1 MNSKPLTLAIIG
13 SGAAGLMAAATICE
27 KTKTSRQEI
36 HVLLIDKNASL
47 GQKVLL
53 TGGGRCNL
61 TTAITDPRN
70 VLAHYPRGSRFL
82 RFAMHEFS
90 PQNVYEW
97 FESHGLPLKTEERF
111 RVFPQSD
118 SAHDVVGV
126 FEKIFEAHPDTVRV
140 LLGHSVKKIE
150 KTKKGFSIEFEKN
163 LPILVDRVLLTTGG
177 KVQPGGN
184 PTVDGYSLAAS
195 LGHTITPLAPGLQ
208 ALCLEESWVRD
219 LAGLAFTKA
228 KLTLTTTSQNNFAP
242 TLSSPTEPL
251 TAHAPKDTKKNALS
265 CTEKEC
271 GGAHFA
277 DATCVVLAESTTTPE
292 ATVPPKNENG
302 LYKPKI
308 EAETLPG
315 QSFWDTEKKE
325 EKNAGKEGCD
335 PRYARVWGAHS
346 AGATCVACGPFL
358 FTHEGVSGPAVF
370 ALSSQAA
377 YEDFSAQNPASLCI
391 DFFPDENFEQLSNR
405 LKSALA
411 EHPHQTL
418 KNTLRLF
425 GLRTFKEVLL
435 WILGISGEKRN
446 DQVSKKEILRLVEM
460 LKRTPCR
467 VIGRK
472 SGEEIVTA
480 GGVALDEVDS
490 KTMASKKCPGLFFAG
505 ELLDIDAETGGFNL
519 QAAWATGRVAG
530 EGMSYS

>member
-1 MNSKPLTLAIIG
+1 MNPKPLTLAIIG
-13 SGAAGLMAAATICE
+13 GGAAGLMATATLCE
-27 KTKTSRQEI
+27 KNPET
-36 HVLLIDKNASL
+36 HVLLIDKNAAL
-47 GQKVLL
+47 GQKILL

-61 TTAITDPRN
+61 TTALIDPHD

-97 FESHGLPLKTEERF
+97 FESHGVPLKTEERF

-118 SAHDVVGV
+118 QARDVVAV
-126 FEKIFEAHPDTVRV
+126 FEKIFEAYPDTVRV

-163 LPILVDRVLLTTGG
+163 LPLLVDRVLITTGG
-177 KVQPGGN
+177 KVQPAQGSASGHCALKIN
-184 PTVDGYSLAAS
+184 SFRASETPSFSLHYTDGYTLAAS
-195 LGHTITPLAPGLQ
+195 LGHTIMPLAPGLQ
-208 ALCLEESWVRD
+208 ALCLAEPWVRD
-219 LAGLAFTKA
+219 LAGLAFPKA
-228 KLTLTTTSQNNFAP
+228 RLTLT
-242 TLSSPTEPL
+242 
-251 TAHAPKDTKKNALS
+251 
-265 CTEKEC
+265 
-271 GGAHFA
+271 
-277 DATCVVLAESTTTPE
+277 V
-292 ATVPPKNENG
+292 
-302 LYKPKI
+302 
-308 EAETLPG
+308 
-315 QSFWDTEKKE
+315 
-325 EKNAGKEGCD
+325 EKNV
-335 PRYARVWGAHS
+335 YS
-346 AGATCVACGPFL
+346 SIGPFL

-377 YEDFSAQNPASLCI
+377 YENFSAQNPALLCI
-391 DFFPDENFEQLSNR
+391 DFFPDENFEQLSSR
-405 LKSALA
+405 LKAALQ

-435 WILGISGEKRN
+435 WILGISGDKRN

-460 LKRTPCR
+460 LKRTPCHA
-467 VIGRK
+467 IGRK

-490 KTMASKKCPGLFFAG
+490 KTMASKKCPGLFLAG
-505 ELLDIDAETGGFNL
+505 ELLDLDAETGGFNL

-530 EGMSYS
+530 GSIKL

>member
-13 SGAAGLMAAATICE
+13 GGAAGLMAAATICE
-27 KTKTSRQEI
+27 KNPDT
-36 HVLLIDKNASL
+36 HVLLIDKNVAL
-47 GQKVLL
+47 GQKIRL

-61 TTAITDPRN
+61 TTAIADPRD

-90 PQNVYEW
+90 PQKAYEW

-111 RVFPQSD
+111 RVLPESD

-126 FEKIFEAHPDTVRV
+126 FEKIFEAHPETVRV

-184 PTVDGYSLAAS
+184 PTIDGYTLSAS

-208 ALCLEESWVRD
+208 ALCLEEPWVRD
-219 LAGLAFTKA
+219 LAGLAFPKA
-228 KLTLTTTSQNNFAP
+228 RLTLTTNSQNNSEP
-242 TLSSPTEPL
+242 TLSSPADSVAAFASATL
-251 TAHAPKDTKKNALS
+251 TPKNQNGLNK
-265 CTEKEC
+265 
-271 GGAHFA
+271 
-277 DATCVVLAESTTTPE
+277 
-292 ATVPPKNENG
+292 PKNEA
-302 LYKPKI
+302 K
-308 EAETLPG
+308 TLPG
-315 QSFWDTEKKE
+315 QSFSSALRCAEK
-325 EKNAGKEGCD
+325 GCG
-335 PRYARVWGAHS
+335 GAHS
-346 AGATCVACGPFL
+346 AGASCVGPFL

-391 DFFPDENFEQLSNR
+391 DFFPDENFEQLSSR

-435 WILGISGEKRN
+435 WVLGISGDKRN

-460 LKRTPCR
+460 LKRTPCQA
-467 VIGRK
+467 IGRK

-490 KTMASKKCPGLFFAG
+490 KTMASQKCPGLFLAG
-505 ELLDIDAETGGFNL
+505 ELLDVDAETGGFNL
-519 QAAWATGRVAG
+519 QAAWATGKISG
-530 EGMSYS
+530 ENLYKQDPSAK

>member
-1 MNSKPLTLAIIG
+1 MNSKSLTLAIIG
-13 SGAAGLMAAATICE
+13 GGAAGLMAAATICE
-27 KTKTSRQEI
+27 KNPNT
-36 HVLLIDKNASL
+36 HVLLIDKNVAL
-47 GQKVLL
+47 GQKIRL

-61 TTAITDPRN
+61 TTAIADPRD

-111 RVFPQSD
+111 RVLPESD

-126 FEKIFEAHPDTVRV
+126 FEKIFEAHPETVRV

-163 LPILVDRVLLTTGG
+163 IPVLVDRVLLTTGG

-184 PTVDGYSLAAS
+184 PTIDGYTLAAS

-208 ALCLEESWVRD
+208 ALCLEEPWVRD
-219 LAGLAFTKA
+219 LAGLAFPKA
-228 KLTLTTTSQNNFAP
+228 RLTLTTKNQNG
-242 TLSSPTEPL
+242 L
-251 TAHAPKDTKKNALS
+251 
-265 CTEKEC
+265 EK
-271 GGAHFA
+271 
-277 DATCVVLAESTTTPE
+277 
-292 ATVPPKNENG
+292 PKNEA
-302 LYKPKI
+302 K
-308 EAETLPG
+308 TLPG
-315 QSFWDTEKKE
+315 QSFT
-325 EKNAGKEGCD
+325 
-335 PRYARVWGAHS
+335 
-346 AGATCVACGPFL
+346 TTGPFL

-391 DFFPDENFEQLSNR
+391 DFFPDENFEQLSSR

-435 WILGISGEKRN
+435 WILGISGDKRN

-460 LKRTPCR
+460 LKRTPCQA
-467 VIGRK
+467 IGRK

-490 KTMASKKCPGLFFAG
+490 KTMASQKCPGLFLAG
-505 ELLDIDAETGGFNL
+505 ELLDVDAETGGFNL
-519 QAAWATGRVAG
+519 QAAWATGKISG
-530 EGMSYS
+530 ENLYKQDPSAK